1 VKSFFIGLIIGLI
14 AAAAAYFAG
23 QNKANTQVRALQS
36 QLTEAQS
43 RLAPLEAMNTIL
55 RARGLVQSAVAALEQ
70 RNFGSADTDIKTA
83 SGLLESVP
91 PGGAADAD
99 RLAALGKQLEDVKVS
114 VSDDVGVQRS
124 RLTALAAPIDSLL
137 PAPDTAPAPQPT
149 PAATDSTTP

>member
-43 RLAPLEAMNTIL
+43 RLAPLEATNTIL

-91 PGGAADAD
+91 PGGGADAD
-99 RLAALGKQLEDVKVS
+99 RLAALGKQLEDVKVR
-114 VSDDVGVQRS
+114 VSDDVGAQRS
-124 RLTALAAPIDSLL
+124 RLTDLAAQMDSLL
-137 PAPDTAPAPQPT
+137 PAPDAAPAPQPPT
-149 PAATDSTTP
+149 APTDSTTP